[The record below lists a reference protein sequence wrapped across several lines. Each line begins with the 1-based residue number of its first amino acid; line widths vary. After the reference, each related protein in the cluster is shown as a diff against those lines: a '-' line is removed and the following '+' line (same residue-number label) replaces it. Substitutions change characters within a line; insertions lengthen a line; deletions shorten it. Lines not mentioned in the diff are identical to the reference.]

1 MFRVENRFDE
11 FRNRLINNINI
22 AAQEIKVVT
31 VADIKSNTPVKS
43 GDLKKSI
50 KGEVNKSDKNNKN
63 IKVEVGS
70 KLVYAR
76 KVELLNTS
84 YIRTT
89 MKANEEKINLILN
102 KYIRRASE

>member
-11 FRNRLINNINI
+11 FRNRLINNINL
-22 AAQEIKVVT
+22 AAQEIKIMNI
-31 VADIKSNTPVKS
+31 ADIQSNTPVLT
-43 GDLKKSI
+43 GNLKRSI
-50 KGEVNKSDKNNKN
+50 TGEVEKNITH

-70 KLVYAR
+70 SLVYAR
-76 KVELLNTS
+76 KVELLNKS

-89 MKANEEKINLILN
+89 MKANEAKINLILN